1 MKVTLSSEL
10 EGCWEI
16 ESHSETK
23 CEKSN
28 PERKRVAVEG
38 PVRRKQMSPGAW
50 GNRPGDESPAQF
62 SKGLLVYPSAGASL
76 N

>member
-10 EGCWEI
+10 KGCWEI

-50 GNRPGDESPAQF
+50 GNRPGDDAQF
-62 SKGLLVYPSAGASL
+62 SEGLLVYPFAGASI

>member
-1 MKVTLSSEL
+1 MKVTLGSEL

-16 ESHSETK
+16 DSHSETK

-28 PERKRVAVEG
+28 LKESGSKG
-38 PVRRKQMSPGAW
+38 LVRRKQMSPGAW
-50 GNRPGDESPAQF
+50 GNRPGDESSAQL
-62 SKGLLVYPSAGASL
+62 SKGLLVYPSAGASI